1 MINFTKNKK
10 WYLCISLLI
19 MIVGIASVFIN
30 GVQLDIQ
37 FTGGTKI
44 TYSYTGDLDT
54 DAARTTVQAV
64 TDRIVSTQQSTSS
77 VDGLNS
83 LIVSLA
89 GKESLS
95 TEEMDAIDTAVL
107 STYKDNKI
115 ERQSTTNVEPYIGN
129 RFLRNGIIAVTL
141 AIVLIIIFVTIRFKL
156 ISGFS
161 AAVCALIA
169 LFHDVLVIFFVFVI
183 MGIPLNDGFIA
194 IILTILG
201 YSVNDTLVIYDRIR
215 ENKKLYGGKKSLDEL
230 VNMSINQSLRRS
242 IFTTL
247 LTFTAM
253 FLVFIFALVNNIS
266 SVVNFSLPLMLG
278 ILSGCYSSICLASP
292 IWVSWQNALNKK
304 KAK

>member
-10 WYLCISLLI
+10 WYLLISLVI
-19 MIVGIASVFIN
+19 FVVGIAAIFIN

-44 TYSYTGDLDT
+44 VYSYTGDLDT
-54 DAARTTVQAV
+54 DAAQATIQSA
-64 TDRIVSTQQSTSS
+64 TDRIVSTQKSTSS
-77 VDGLNS
+77 VDGVNS
-83 LIVSLA
+83 LVVNLA
-89 GKESLS
+89 GKDALS

-107 STYKDNKI
+107 TNYAKYAI

-129 RFLRNGIIAVTL
+129 RFLRNGIIAVSL

-161 AAVCALIA
+161 ASVCALVA
-169 LFHDVLVIFFVFVI
+169 LFHDVFVVFFVFVI
-183 MGIPLNDGFIA
+183 LGIPLNDGFIA
-194 IILTILG
+194 VVLTILG

-215 ENKKLYGGKKSLDEL
+215 ENKKLYGSKKSLDEL
-230 VNMSINQSLRRS
+230 VNMSINQSLRRC

-253 FLVFIFALVNNIS
+253 FLVFIFALINDIT
-266 SVVNFSLPLMLG
+266 SVVNFALPLMLG

-304 KAK
+304 NAK